1 LPQNYQTDGRKEMLK
16 LISRLP
22 WKIKKRPDPFVVGGY
37 VFSILYACLIIIP
50 IYFVV
55 VSAFKENS
63 LIILKPLALPEVLNF
78 QKFIK
83 AQENVNVF
91 RAGLISIIITLGA
104 EILTIVLAFPASY
117 AIARIRTRLSPIVE
131 TIFSLGFLI
140 PGLAI
145 LMPIYMMTAKAG
157 LLYHPIALIILYPA
171 FNLPLS
177 MILLSGFMRKLP
189 RELEESAVI
198 DGCNVP
204 QIIFYLFFP
213 ICIPGIVTVLVLNFI
228 NIWNEYLF
236 ALILM
241 DSHNRTLQLALA
253 LLRAN
258 QRTIDYGLIAAG
270 VLISMIPVYIVFIFF
285 QERIMQGMLAG
296 AIKE

>member
-1 LPQNYQTDGRKEMLK
+1 MFNRLLSVFKRIRK
-16 LISRLP
+16 SS
-22 WKIKKRPDPFVVGGY
+22 DPFVIGGY
-37 VFSILYACLIIIP
+37 FFAILYAAVIIIP
-50 IYFVV
+50 LYFVI
-55 VSAFKENS
+55 VSAFKNNS
-63 LIILKPLALPEVLNF
+63 QIILTPLALPKALNF
-78 QKFIK
+78 QKFF
-83 AQENVNVF
+83 QVQTNVNVL
-91 RAGLISIIITLGA
+91 RAGLISIVITVGA
-104 EILTIVLAFPASY
+104 EALTLLLAFPAAY
-117 AIARIRTRLSPIVE
+117 AVARIQTRLSPVVE
-131 TIFSLGFLI
+131 SIFSLGFLI

-157 LLYHPIALIILYPA
+157 LLYHPIALVILYPA

-198 DGCNVP
+198 DGGNVL
-204 QIIFYLFFP
+204 QIIYYIFLP
-213 ICIPGIVTVLVLNFI
+213 ICMPGIITVLVLNFI

-241 DSHNRTLQLALA
+241 DSNNRTIQLALA

-258 QRTIDYGLIAAG
+258 QRSVDYGLIAAG

-285 QERIMQGMLAG
+285 QEQIMNGMLAG
-296 AIKE
+296 AVKE

>member
-1 LPQNYQTDGRKEMLK
+1 M
-16 LISRLP
+16 
-22 WKIKKRPDPFVVGGY
+22 DPFVIGGY
-37 VFSILYACLIIIP
+37 FFSILYACLIIIP
-50 IYFVV
+50 LYFVV
-55 VSAFKENS
+55 VSAFKDNPQ
-63 LIILKPLALPEVLNF
+63 IILKPLALPATLNF
-78 QKFIK
+78 SKFIQ
-83 AQENVNVF
+83 AQENVNVL
-91 RAGLISIIITLGA
+91 RAGLISIIITFGA
-104 EILTIVLAFPASY
+104 AILTIVLAFPASY
-117 AIARIRTRLSPIVE
+117 AVARIQTRLSTIVE
-131 TIFSLGFLI
+131 SIFSLGFLI

-198 DGCNVP
+198 DGCNVL
-204 QIIFYLFFP
+204 QIIFYLFLP

-241 DSHNRTLQLALA
+241 DSNNRTLQLALA

-270 VLISMIPVYIVFIFF
+270 VLISLLPVYIVFIFF
-285 QERIMQGMLAG
+285 QEKIMKGMLAG

>member
-1 LPQNYQTDGRKEMLK
+1 MLNSMARTAK
-16 LISRLP
+16 R
-22 WKIKKRPDPFVVGGY
+22 IKRGSDPFVIGGY
-37 VFSILYACLIIIP
+37 LASIVYAALIIVP
-50 IYFVV
+50 LYFVV

-63 LIILKPLALPEVLNF
+63 QIILSPLALPTSLDF
-78 QKFIK
+78 SKFI
-83 AQENVNVF
+83 QTQVNVNVV
-91 RAGLISIIITLGA
+91 RAGSISIFITTFA
-104 EILTIVLAFPASY
+104 EILTVLLAFPAAY
-117 AIARIRTRLSPIVE
+117 AIARIQTRLSAVAE
-131 TIFSLGFLI
+131 FIFSLGFLI

-145 LMPIYMMTAKAG
+145 LMPIYTMTAKAG
-157 LLYHPIALIILYPA
+157 LLYHPIALVILYPA

-177 MILLSGFMRKLP
+177 MVLLSSFMRKLP

-198 DGCNVP
+198 EGANVL
-204 QIIFYLFFP
+204 QIITYIFFP
-213 ICIPGIVTVLVLNFI
+213 ICIPGIITVLIINFI

-241 DSHNRTLQLALA
+241 DSNNRTIQLALA

-270 VLISMIPVYIVFIFF
+270 VLISMIPVYIIFIFF
-285 QERIMQGMLAG
+285 QEQIMKGMLAG